1 MASPSRVASAA
12 RIAGLAA
19 VTLCVLGPLSN
30 QLGITRPIHGFVAF
44 GLGLLLGLVAL
55 ALGLVGLFTTR
66 AASGKGGRALALTG
80 SLLGLLILATGI
92 VASSPGWGLP
102 RINDITTDT
111 ADPPAFADPKLA
123 YPGEPFAS
131 QQRACAAYRDLAP
144 IQLAE
149 SPDAAWRAARA
160 TAQDLG
166 WKIVREDAAS
176 GVFEATQTTAIFRFV
191 DDVVVRVRPES
202 GGTRVDVRSKSR
214 DGQGDV
220 GANAKRI
227 RTFARA
233 LESKAAG

>member
-1 MASPSRVASAA
+1 MQTPSRVASTA
-12 RIAGLAA
+12 RILGLAA
-19 VTLCVLGPLSN
+19 VALCVLGPLAN
-30 QLGITRPIHGFVAF
+30 QLGLTRPIRGFAAF

-66 AASGKGGRALALTG
+66 AASGRSGRALALTG
-80 SLLGLLILATGI
+80 ALLGLLILATGI

-102 RINDITTDT
+102 RINDITTDPG
-111 ADPPAFADPKLA
+111 DPPAFADPKLA
-123 YPGEPFAS
+123 YPGDSFAS
-131 QQRACAAYRDLAP
+131 QQRAAYPDLAP

-149 SPDAAWRAARA
+149 PPDTAWRAARA

-166 WKIVREDAAS
+166 WEIVREDPAS
-176 GVFEATQTTAIFRFV
+176 GVFEATQTTAIFCFV

-202 GGTRVDVRSKSR
+202 GGARVDVRSKSR
-214 DGQGDV
+214 DGKGDV

-233 LESKAAG
+233 LASKTAG